1 MNKSKV
7 TALTAIATVMSASA
21 AYADLSLSGAVAG
34 MVKSGD
40 ATTGLS
46 HGVSTSSI
54 YLAYTGN
61 LDNGFDLSA
70 GFSATSGSNN
80 FQVGIDS
87 GMYGSVMF
95 GEKHSGAV
103 DVVDGMPAGV
113 NHSSG
118 TTELGGTTG
127 YNDGDASS
135 GMGIMYISPTL
146 ANLGNMQLR
155 GSMGVNA
162 CSSVITYG
170 ATDADNTTATNC
182 NDDRVTA
189 LSVTANIAGVGLKA
203 GTVDQAGTAGDDSFM
218 NIGYTFAGVTAG
230 YGNYDSDGNGDS
242 TIFGLNK
249 TFQNGIT
256 LGYEFEDWNSG
267 TAAADQDMSKYS
279 VSKSF
284 GGGMS
289 ATMAFKDTDA
299 GTGADNENWSIYYA
313 VGF

>member
-7 TALTAIATVMSASA
+7 TALTALATVMSASA

-34 MVKSGD
+34 MARSGD

-46 HGVSTSSI
+46 HGVSTSSVYI
-54 YLAYTGN
+54 AYTSS
-61 LDNGFDLSA
+61 LDNGFGLSA
-70 GFSATSGSNN
+70 GFSVTSGSNN
-80 FQVGIDS
+80 FTVGIDS
-87 GMYGSVMF
+87 GMYGSVAF
-95 GEKHSGAV
+95 GEFHSGAV
-103 DVVDGMPAGV
+103 DVVDAMPAGV
-113 NHSSG
+113 NHSSS
-118 TTELGGTTG
+118 TAELGV
-127 YNDGDASS
+127 YSDGDGES
-135 GMGIMYISPTL
+135 GMGIMYTSPTF

-155 GSMGVNA
+155 GSMGENV
-162 CSSVITYG
+162 C
-170 ATDADNTTATNC
+170 DADGNC
-182 NDDRVTA
+182 NDERVSA
-189 LSVTANIAGVGLKA
+189 MSVTASIAGVGLKA
-203 GTVDQAGTAGDDSFM
+203 GSVNQEGANGDDTFM

-230 YGNYDSDGNGDS
+230 YGNYDSDGTGDS

-249 TFQNGIT
+249 TFENGIT
-256 LGYEFEDWNSG
+256 LGYEFEDWDSG

-299 GTGADNENWSIYYA
+299 GTGVDNENWSVYYS